1 MFGGVHFEF
10 TQFTPSTRETQ
21 SSAKIKYATDSKQRW
36 LFLRV
41 LAISRYFLGGH
52 SQNRLCF
59 WSIKI
64 LGILFFEGGGGG
76 GGGAECEVDYKNRG
90 YNLLLT

>member
-1 MFGGVHFEF
+1 MFGGVHFKF

-41 LAISRYFLGGH
+41 LAISRYFWGVSLKTGYVFGL
-52 SQNRLCF
+52 SKF
-59 WSIKI
+59 SVFY
-64 LGILFFEGGGGG
+64 FFEGAGVV
-76 GGGAECEVDYKNRG
+76 GAECEVDYKNRG